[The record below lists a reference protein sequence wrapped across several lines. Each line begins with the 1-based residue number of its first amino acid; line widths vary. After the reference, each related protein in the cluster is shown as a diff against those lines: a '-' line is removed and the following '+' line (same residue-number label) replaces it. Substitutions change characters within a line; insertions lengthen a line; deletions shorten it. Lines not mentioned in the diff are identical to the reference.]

1 MLFRSI
7 IARPDIEQL
16 EPHALRWEGDA
27 DKEKDWMTPLAP
39 ATDGQSN
46 DATGR
51 EYALSPLSGVFEHL
65 TQCPE
70 PMGYQ
75 IVFEPKRDWST
86 RKESYLYDVRQGNDG
101 GMVDSLVQDIFPE
114 TDTDAFQQE
123 EPDKAKALQQKSSS
137 TTFTANVRALSFSFD
152 TDVGENPRDRSGTD
166 QANLFKEELS
176 SLMSILDPLNGDYYK
191 IQGRYPSAAKE
202 RHGLAEHYLN
212 REIISSEGDSSLL
225 EFFGTAH
232 WPELI
237 LDPQEL
243 ASLFLI
249 PPSQYL
255 SRRGRRGIQSKH
267 IEQEPLPK
275 PAPDILNRYKDIDG
289 LKLGYAMDEDRE
301 LDTDPIAISTEKLNE
316 HYLRAASTGHGKSI
330 GVLND
335 MLSLREDTE
344 GPNVLVDP
352 KGGLMCYNY
361 LRCHYAKFGNLD
373 NVYFFRV
380 PEDLPAI
387 PFFDIRPQ
395 LENGKNR
402 ETAVQDT
409 VEHFHDLMRMIM
421 GYSTYDNAFVAKEII
436 SFMIRAMFD
445 KKHGHDS
452 FTFDELREALD
463 EYHERGEIPK
473 VSEDNSHIED
483 TLVGK
488 YRNSTEEDFNASMDA
503 VMNRLNK
510 VDRMRS
516 RTSAR
521 QPERER
527 TGPLLPRKRRQEA
540 HPVVFQ

>member
-1 MLFRSI
+1 
-7 IARPDIEQL
+7 
-16 EPHALRWEGDA
+16 
-27 DKEKDWMTPLAP
+27 
-39 ATDGQSN
+39 
-46 DATGR
+46 
-51 EYALSPLSGVFEHL
+51 
-65 TQCPE
+65 
-70 PMGYQ
+70 
-75 IVFEPKRDWST
+75 
-86 RKESYLYDVRQGNDG
+86 
-101 GMVDSLVQDIFPE
+101 
-114 TDTDAFQQE
+114 
-123 EPDKAKALQQKSSS
+123 
-137 TTFTANVRALSFSFD
+137 
-152 TDVGENPRDRSGTD
+152 
-166 QANLFKEELS
+166 
-176 SLMSILDPLNGDYYK
+176 
-191 IQGRYPSAAKE
+191 
-202 RHGLAEHYLN
+202 
-212 REIISSEGDSSLL
+212 
-225 EFFGTAH
+225 
-232 WPELI
+232 
-237 LDPQEL
+237 
-243 ASLFLI
+243 
-249 PPSQYL
+249 
-255 SRRGRRGIQSKH
+255 
-267 IEQEPLPK
+267 
-275 PAPDILNRYKDIDG
+275 
-289 LKLGYAMDEDRE
+289 MDEDRE